1 MINSINF
8 LPFIFFVLLLIFIV
22 TEKFNRSVITFV
34 FSICFILFGFINYE
48 EALKSIDFNTI
59 GLLIGMMMIVS
70 ILSKTGIF
78 QYLAIKTLKLAKGRP
93 VRLLVLLSFL
103 TAILSAFLDNV
114 TTVLLIVPVTLY
126 MTKILEISP
135 FPLLMSIIFFSNIGG
150 TATLIG
156 DPPNIII
163 GSEANL
169 SFNDFLKYNV
179 PIVLIVS
186 IFILIFL
193 FLIFIRQLR
202 SKKISINTLKKI
214 KEDNLIKDKRQ
225 LIISIIIL
233 SIVFIGFITH
243 SITHIENSVIALFGG
258 FMLLLLTTKEP
269 DSIYKE
275 IEWTSI
281 FFFIGLFILV
291 SSLEKT
297 GFLGFLSKYI
307 IYLTKGNVELTSYLI
322 LIFVGIASGF
332 VGSIPI
338 TIFFIKIIQE
348 LSFTGMNVFP
358 LWWALS
364 LGACFGANL
373 TIIGSSANIVSVDI
387 YKKQLMS
394 DNNKKEQEINFKIFL
409 KYGFIVT
416 LISIL
421 LSILYLKFIF
431 FNK

>member
-348 LSFTGMNVFP
+348 LSLTGMNVFP